1 MTLASWSFTRVAL
14 VMVAWIVLVAL
25 VGPHFG
31 AAPTKWT
38 MTGSDGTVQ
47 MWGYTRSASR
57 ELYLAVAA
65 TSMSSLHLLPN
76 KRLKLTARVDCG
88 MNSFSA
94 RRSLSAI
101 R

>member
-1 MTLASWSFTRVAL
+1 
-14 VMVAWIVLVAL
+14 MVAWIVLVAL

-65 TSMSSLHLLPN
+65 FAPTIVFVVFWWLQ
-76 KRLKLTARVDCG
+76 
-88 MNSFSA
+88 
-94 RRSLSAI
+94 RR
-101 R
+101 